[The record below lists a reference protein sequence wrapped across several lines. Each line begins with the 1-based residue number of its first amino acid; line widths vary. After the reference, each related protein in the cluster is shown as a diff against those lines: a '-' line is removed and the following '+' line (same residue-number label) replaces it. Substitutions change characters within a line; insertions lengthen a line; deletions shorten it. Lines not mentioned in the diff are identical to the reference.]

1 VKWTLLRG
9 AVVATLVVIAIPVS
23 CGRVPPHRAPSVTS
37 GSSAPN
43 GAATNSATSNSA
55 TSGRTGPSPSA
66 NGATGF
72 GAAVGTRR
80 PDHVVVAV
88 FENRSYDE
96 VAGNGSAPYL
106 NAVMKRAAV
115 LTNARGVAHPSQ
127 PNYLALFSGSTQG
140 VTDNHCPIDLKGRPN
155 LGRQLLDA
163 GLSFTGYSEDLPEA
177 GYLGCSHARYAA
189 KHNPWVDFDN
199 VPASANQPY
208 SAFPTDFAKLPTV
221 SFVVPN
227 LCNGMHDCATAVGD
241 KWARAHLDPYLRW
254 ADRHNSLLVVTFDEN
269 DGSPHNQILTFFT
282 GAGVKP
288 GSYPEPVDHYRVLR
302 TLEALYGLAPI
313 GEAARTAPLTDIW
326 R

>member
-1 VKWTLLRG
+1 MGTTVRWTLLRG
-9 AVVATLVVIAIPVS
+9 AVVATLVTVAILAS
-23 CGRVPPHRAPSVTS
+23 CGRVPLHRAPSAIS

-43 GAATNSATSNSA
+43 SATS
-55 TSGRTGPSPSA
+55 SPSA
-66 NGATGF
+66 S
-72 GAAVGTRR
+72 AAASAAAGEAASGIRR

-88 FENRSYDE
+88 FENKSYDK

-106 NAVMKRAAV
+106 NALMKRAA
-115 LTNARGVAHPSQ
+115 LFTNARGVAHPSQ

-140 VTDNHCPIDLKGRPN
+140 VTDDHCPIDLKGRPN

-163 GLSFTGYSEDLPEA
+163 SLSFTGYSEDLPRA
-177 GYLGCSHARYAA
+177 GYLGCSSARYAA

-227 LCNGMHDCATAVGD
+227 LCNDMHDCGIAAGD
-241 KWARAHLDPYLRW
+241 RWAQAHLDAYLRW
-254 ADRHNSLLVVTFDEN
+254 ADQHNSLLVVTFDEN
-269 DGSPHNQILTFFT
+269 DGSPRNQILTFFA

-302 TLEALYGLAPI
+302 TVQAFYGLAPI
-313 GEAARTAPLTDIW
+313 GQAARTAPIADVW
-326 R
+326 RSP